1 MKTTLRI
8 LLAALLIALTALAF
22 AEGEATLALPSG
34 LKTVSDEAFCG
45 NAAIRKVMVP
55 EGAEQIGSRAFAD
68 SGLTEIVLPATV
80 GFIAE
85 DAFDGCGAL
94 KVVAEEGSY
103 AYEWCVSHGI
113 AVETPYVTP
122 AEHFTY
128 AELDDGTLSITKY
141 TGADAVVI
149 VPSKIDGKTVTEI
162 GYQAFSGT

>member
-1 MKTTLRI
+1 MGTCCV
-8 LLAALLIALTALAF
+8 A
-22 AEGEATLALPSG
+22 
-34 LKTVSDEAFCG
+34 
-45 NAAIRKVMVP
+45 
-55 EGAEQIGSRAFAD
+55 
-68 SGLTEIVLPATV
+68 
-80 GFIAE
+80 
-85 DAFDGCGAL
+85 GCGAL